1 MVYFYFDLLRNFGVY
16 FTLLHILSIYFT
28 LIYFGNY
35 MFYFGLHLEFGWY
48 NLSKSDTDSLRDI
61 ANLFSKI
68 LANTFLTTRS
78 THAVGMYIQERLS
91 ARRGVVSY
99 RERS

>member
-1 MVYFYFDLLRNFGVY
+1 MAYFGLLVTLIYLKNFGVY

-48 NLSKSDTDSLRDI
+48 NLSKSDT
-61 ANLFSKI
+61 A
-68 LANTFLTTRS
+68 
-78 THAVGMYIQERLS
+78 
-91 ARRGVVSY
+91 
-99 RERS
+99 